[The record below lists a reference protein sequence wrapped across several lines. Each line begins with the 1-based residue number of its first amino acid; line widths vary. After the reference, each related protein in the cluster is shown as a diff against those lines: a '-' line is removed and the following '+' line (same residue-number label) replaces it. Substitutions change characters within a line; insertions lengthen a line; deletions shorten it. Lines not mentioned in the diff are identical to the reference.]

1 MSRISGRYLG
11 TVTVDFEKD
20 VPDDKASS
28 FKDKISST
36 IMTAIASHLY
46 DADVNIT
53 GIVIH
58 NEYCKL
64 RENKP

>member
-1 MSRISGRYLG
+1 MSRIFGRYLG
-11 TVTVDFEKD
+11 TVMVDFEKD
-20 VPDDKASS
+20 VPDDEASAL
-28 FKDKISST
+28 KDKISNT
-36 IMTAIASHLY
+36 IMTAIASHLH

-64 RENKP
+64 REARP